1 MIDWNAL
8 YKVSLGLYVLGTNDK
23 QRFVGS
29 VIDAVMVAANQPCSL
44 IISCHNA
51 SFTKKCLEENG
62 EFSLSV
68 LPFNIEPTII
78 ANFGFQ
84 SSENINKW
92 ENVNYKVVDGLPFL
106 ENATA
111 IIKAKVIQK
120 YILQSNT
127 IFIAEVIFAQNN
139 SSERPLL
146 YEDYRSNLREKVI
159 QSFQKNFEEK
169 KMENEKE
176 KKWVCT
182 VCNYVYDGEV
192 EFEKLNDD
200 YICPICGVDKSYFEL
215 KEV

>member
-29 VIDAVMVAANQPCSL
+29 VVDAVMVAANQPCSL
-44 IISCHNA
+44 IISCHNS
-51 SFTKKCLEENG
+51 SFTKKCVEENG

-68 LPFNIEPTII
+68 LPKNIDPIVI

-84 SSENINKW
+84 SSKDVDKW
-92 ENVNYKVVDGLPFL
+92 KNVSHKVIDGLPFL

-111 IIKAKVIQK
+111 VIRAKVMQK
-120 YILQSNT
+120 YVLHSNT
-127 IFIAEVIFAQNN
+127 IFIAEVIFAHNN
-139 SSERPLL
+139 SSEQSLL
-146 YEDYRSNLREKVI
+146 YEDYRNKLREKVI

-192 EFEKLNDD
+192 EFEKLDDD